1 LLGYAGVNVHGAMLR
16 WKTVGSIKLYISGDI
31 TAPAH
36 PFTWDWGQGIVRL
49 ASTSSRRSLEL
60 LGLGARI

>member
-1 LLGYAGVNVHGAMLR
+1 VLCCLEYSKVMASVHLDS
-16 WKTVGSIKLYISGDI
+16 VS
-31 TAPAH
+31 
-36 PFTWDWGQGIVRL
+36 FVRL

>member
-1 LLGYAGVNVHGAMLR
+1 MSNATFAAAAADAIDYSDNDDEELSESEEV
-16 WKTVGSIKLYISGDI
+16 S
-31 TAPAH
+31 
-36 PFTWDWGQGIVRL
+36 VRL